1 MGSYYADY
9 MRKKLAE
16 DESDE
21 RAEERELAQRNQL
34 MLQGLQI
41 AGKTALD
48 WRSQNV
54 LESNLKNK
62 GILKQ
67 AVGSQDEG
75 TALYN
80 EVTPDT
86 WWGKAG
92 QSITGKKTY
101 EANPAIMTAIGQEHA
116 TETGRKA
123 AFNLAYGGAQG
134 KKLYDEW
141 SQGAGATTIPMG
153 DEVTVEA
160 TTDADIDHREG
171 EYRNLE
177 LEHKKFVEKYTPR
190 EDTYFDDYDIDQEFP
205 NQEIIVD
212 PDAPMSTFGEW
223 DSPPPIP
230 LDKPAV
236 DPKIDHSVI
245 PILDEVKAD
254 LRKPSHDQV
263 MNFGKGNLNVE
274 AKNIGTEI
282 DLEKQTVPNIKTQ
295 DGANVGDAV
304 ESMSNNV
311 RQARIAKNT
320 PISNQSTIY
329 EKSHSYKV
337 QGGETSSEMYD
348 RIKNQIKAEDSKNL
362 NIPSGKPPSK
372 GSVLDNTQIKAPDV
386 DIKNTSLF
394 DKGKDLFDKGQDVLS
409 AASSLKNISEGKV
422 GAKEAVDI
430 AKVGSKVLGE
440 KAGQAVGQIAGQAGG
455 ALNVFS
461 AGANI
466 FDEESSAVSKVGSA
480 MQLAS
485 AIPGV
490 GQVVGGIGTALQL
503 ADSFLGGDAEFAGDM
518 GYSEIT
524 NKGRDDYQRHESSNR
539 AMKRESFRRR
549 LRS

>member
-92 QSITGKKTY
+92 QAITGKKTY

-171 EYRNLE
+171 EYKNLE
-177 LEHKKFVEKYTPR
+177 LEHQKFVEKYTPR
-190 EDTYFDDYDIDQEFP
+190 EDTYFDNYNIDEEFP
-205 NQEIIVD
+205 NQEINVED
-212 PDAPMSTFGEW
+212 TKMDEFEEW
-223 DSPPPIP
+223 DSPIEE
-230 LDKPAV
+230 
-236 DPKIDHSVI
+236 
-245 PILDEVKAD
+245 PILSDDAYLYEDINQPV
-254 LRKPSHDQV
+254 LEGSQFEQQFLNRPS
-263 MNFGKGNLNVE
+263 LNVE
-274 AKNIGTEI
+274 AKNIGTEVNVKK
-282 DLEKQTVPNIKTQ
+282 DTGSNLKTQ
-295 DGANVGDAV
+295 DGANVGETV

-311 RQARIAKNT
+311 RKARIEKNT
-320 PISNQSTIY
+320 PISNQSTI
-329 EKSHSYKV
+329 SHTIDTSGS
-337 QGGETSSEMYD
+337 GGGGSS
-348 RIKNQIKAEDSKNL
+348 
-362 NIPSGKPPSK
+362 
-372 GSVLDNTQIKAPDV
+372 
-386 DIKNTSLF
+386 
-394 DKGKDLFDKGQDVLS
+394 
-409 AASSLKNISEGKV
+409 
-422 GAKEAVDI
+422 
-430 AKVGSKVLGE
+430 
-440 KAGQAVGQIAGQAGG
+440 
-455 ALNVFS
+455 
-461 AGANI
+461 
-466 FDEESSAVSKVGSA
+466 
-480 MQLAS
+480 
-485 AIPGV
+485 
-490 GQVVGGIGTALQL
+490 
-503 ADSFLGGDAEFAGDM
+503 GGDGGGSSGGDGGGS
-518 GYSEIT
+518 GY
-524 NKGRDDYQRHESSNR
+524 GGGY
-539 AMKRESFRRR
+539 
-549 LRS
+549 